1 MPLDLTYNTGEIG
14 PVGKT
19 NSIVA
24 LSSSVAVMVYAQ
36 PTSLALKVGSISG
49 GDIIWGAEQSISPYT
64 PLAIKAIKITSTT
77 VLINFADDN
86 NSKYNTAVVATID
99 AVNKTAVFGIPLVVH
114 TRSTGGW
121 NQVLKL
127 PGDGVFFY
135 SSTQGVIVGANVV
148 GDNIILDDLP
158 GGYAGFVQDA
168 YYDAT
173 TGEAVFIVGI
183 GNNKQ
188 YAYRFQWSYLSYA
201 PYTPRVTGV
210 RVIQLIVPSGASYRD
225 KSQTYHDTS
234 VNITAYVN
242 TSSRLRVC
250 IWDYNNIYIDDFLDS
265 VNNFGGDSSYES
277 PKLSIE
283 KIGDSYVVY
292 YNTVSKLLFVEF
304 TYDGA
309 LNITNFGQITT
320 GAFTP
325 VTVSTDMADENT
337 VIGGFFEPQLN
348 YFIGKVSTSD
358 YEYESSGTISI
369 AASAE
374 YDFSVY
380 NTYDYDSVGSIQI
393 DGDGVYEFIP
403 YTIYDYV
410 SLADVVIGSSTSYEF
425 VPYTIYD
432 YTSTA
437 SITLSATAT
446 YRLSE
451 GFIGLEL
458 YGKSGVVIDVGGQS
472 NISVSVGG
480 KSHVEISLTTDSRIE
495 EYIDENSKIIVE
507 VDDRS
512 IIT

>member
-77 VLINFADDN
+77 VLINFGDDN

-127 PGDGVFFY
+127 PGDGVFFK
-135 SSTQGVIVGANVV
+135 SSTLGTIVGANVV
-148 GDNIILDDLP
+148 GDNITLDFLP
-158 GGYAGFVQDA
+158 SNWSGFVQDA

-173 TGEAVFIVGI
+173 TGDAVFIIGI
-183 GNNKQ
+183 GNNTQ
-188 YAYRFQWSYLSYA
+188 YISRHEWNYDSGA
-201 PYTPRVTGV
+201 PRVTFV
-210 RVIQLIVPSGASYRD
+210 RISQLIVPSGASYRD

-309 LNITNFGQITT
+309 LNITNSGQITT

-358 YEYESSGTISI
+358 YEYQSSGTISI

-437 SITLSATAT
+437 SLTLSATAT